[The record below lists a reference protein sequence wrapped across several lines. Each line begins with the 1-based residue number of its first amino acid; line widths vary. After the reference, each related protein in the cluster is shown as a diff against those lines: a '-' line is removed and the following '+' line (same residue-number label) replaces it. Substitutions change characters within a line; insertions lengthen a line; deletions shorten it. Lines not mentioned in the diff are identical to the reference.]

1 MRTKTA
7 KWNDKMP
14 KAPGFNDDPKPAG
27 GRRATTVSLDSALLR
42 QAKAL
47 GVNISR
53 ACERG
58 LALEVAATNEK
69 LWLDENGPALDAAN
83 AFVEAQGLPLARH
96 RKF

>member
-1 MRTKTA
+1 
-7 KWNDKMP
+7 MP
-14 KAPGFNDDPKPAG
+14 KTPGFKDDPKPAG
-27 GRRATTVSLDSALLR
+27 GARRATNLTLDSALLK

-58 LALEVAATNEK
+58 LALEVAAAEEK
-69 LWLDENGPALDAAN
+69 LWLEENGPALDAAN
-83 AFVEAQGLPLARH
+83 AYVEARGLPLARH

>member
-1 MRTKTA
+1 
-7 KWNDKMP
+7 MP
-14 KAPGFNDDPKPAG
+14 KAPGCKDDPSSTV
-27 GRRATTVSLDSALLR
+27 GRRATNVSLDAELLR

-58 LALEVAATNEK
+58 LALEVAATSEK